1 MDFKIPHTKY
11 YGQITTVFL
20 GDKRLPVGGQHSL
33 YLHDF
38 EGQNPY
44 PPRLS
49 LDVWDYDPI
58 DDWPPSLLTVY
69 GDVLHDPGLWA
80 KKCIDYGAD
89 LVTLH
94 LKSTSPNNQD
104 LGADQAVKSVRRV
117 LEEIDAPL
125 IVMGVDHTDKD
136 AETLSAVAEEFSGRN
151 LTLGPVTSR
160 NYKRLGAQAI
170 AHGHSVVALSPTDFN
185 LAKQLNILLYG
196 MGMPKDRIIMD
207 PTAAALGYGMEYC
220 YTVMEQLQIAA
231 LVVDDQDAQHPM
243 ISFFGEDI
251 WKTKEADQA
260 ADNVTQAPGENLDRG
275 VMLEATEAITMIV
288 AGAGVLAMR
297 HPKALRVAKDF
308 IQQFGG

>member
-1 MDFKIPHTKY
+1 MHT
-11 YGQITTVFL
+11 VCL
-20 GDKRLPVGGQHSL
+20 GDDRLPIGGQRSL

-38 EGQNPY
+38 EGRNPY
-44 PPRLS
+44 PPRFS

-58 DDWPPSLLTVY
+58 EDWPEALLTVY
-69 GDVLHDPGLWA
+69 QDVRHDTGLWT
-80 KKCIDYGAD
+80 KKRLDYGAD

-117 LEEIDAPL
+117 LEEINAPL
-125 IVMGVDHTDKD
+125 IVMGVDHTNKD
-136 AETLSAVAEEFSGRN
+136 VETLSAVAEEFSGRN
-151 LTLGPVTSR
+151 LALGPVTSR

-170 AHGHSVVALSPTDFN
+170 AHGHSVIALSPTDFN

-243 ISFFGEDI
+243 ISFFGEDV
-251 WKTKEADQA
+251 WKTKEAARMIDTS
-260 ADNVTQAPGENLDRG
+260 NRSGEKISQG
-275 VMLEATEAITMIV
+275 ITLEATEAITMIL
-288 AGAGVLAMR
+288 AGASILSMR
-297 HPKALRVAKDF
+297 HPKALKTAKSFLRQFNDF
-308 IQQFGG
+308 